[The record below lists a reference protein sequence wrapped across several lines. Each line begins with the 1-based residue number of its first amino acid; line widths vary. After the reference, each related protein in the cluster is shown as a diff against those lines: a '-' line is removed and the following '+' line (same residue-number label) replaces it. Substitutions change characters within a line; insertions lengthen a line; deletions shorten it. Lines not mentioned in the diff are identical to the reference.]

1 MKNSKTFLFISL
13 LATSTSS
20 LAMSDETDEK
30 YKLGE
35 EAHKEHCY
43 KCHGD
48 DIYTRDTSF
57 IKSMDALSKQVVR
70 CKDGTGAPWFDEDTE
85 TVIHFMNK
93 KFYKF

>member
-1 MKNSKTFLFISL
+1 MKNSKTFLLFTL
-13 LATSTSS
+13 LVASTSS
-20 LAMSDETDEK
+20 LAMSDKNDEK

-48 DIYTRDTSF
+48 DVYTRENSF
-57 IKSMDALSKQVVR
+57 VKSMDALSKQVVR
-70 CKDGTGAPWFDEDTE
+70 CKDGNDVPWFDEDTE